1 MVSTAEV
8 SEIRFRHLIERE
20 IDGYVNR
27 YDVLK
32 YAGGFE
38 AEGVLRF
45 AEEISGSYN
54 FITALPVNRLI
65 LFLRD
70 QGVDI

>member
-1 MVSTAEV
+1 LKEGSYPAARRGGADRAET
-8 SEIRFRHLIERE
+8 RE
-20 IDGYVNR
+20 EFE
-27 YDVLK
+27 LES
-32 YAGGFE
+32 FE